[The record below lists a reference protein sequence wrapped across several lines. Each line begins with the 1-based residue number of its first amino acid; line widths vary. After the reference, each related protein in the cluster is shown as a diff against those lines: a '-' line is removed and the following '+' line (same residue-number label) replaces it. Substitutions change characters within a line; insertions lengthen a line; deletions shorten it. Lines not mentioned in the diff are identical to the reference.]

1 LVILCED
8 TALIS
13 LRTGCR
19 HKGQFTTGGALSGR
33 VKVNPLLQ
41 TRHSPEHGSYS

>member
-1 LVILCED
+1 MILGED

-19 HKGQFTTGGALSGR
+19 HNGQFTTGGALSGR
-33 VKVNPLLQ
+33 VKVNPPLQ